1 MINKFISFQQWFWT
15 EYLDD
20 GAARFG
26 FSVFSSM
33 ALIAISLV
41 LTFFVGSLIP
51 LYIVLSLVAFGIGC
65 GIVIAVTI
73 FFRNRVNEWK
83 SWQEKEH
90 VKLLNMIK
98 HGQ

>member
-33 ALIAISLV
+33 ALIVISLV

-65 GIVIAVTI
+65 GILIAVTI